1 MNTQSI
7 SLLYVTSAEE
17 NARIFQSTFSRY
29 YHVLSASSCETALQV
44 LKQTSVDVVV
54 SDQKLSDESG
64 LEFLRKSQEYTPDS
78 MRILMTYRDELQE
91 IADKLRSVQIFRY
104 IIQPW
109 DEHDIR
115 LTIDNAYD
123 HLQLLREARA
133 LHEDVM
139 QHNERLKQEVSQRT
153 QLLEKKS
160 QELEKVNAEIRLL
173 NISLTELHNEKTRFL
188 ELATND
194 IKHPVDAI
202 HHIIDT
208 IKKHTTHTSHPH
220 IEESVDELSAIVK
233 KIQEILD
240 NIVAFNQ
247 SQVSISVNPMLFDMS
262 MIMQVIDMNYREA
275 AKEKDIIIEFVRNPN
290 VSMIHTDPSL
300 VQTILDHLVSNA
312 VKFSSP
318 HTTITTVLSQHDN
331 VLRCEV
337 HDEGP
342 GIADHERELVFMPYA
357 KLSALP
363 TGGESGAGIGL
374 ALVKN
379 LVEALHGKIWFENRD
394 KGVTFFVELPP
405 FHI

>member
-44 LKQTSVDVVV
+44 LEQTSVDVVI

-64 LEFLRKSQEYTPDS
+64 VEFLRKSQEYAPDS
-78 MRILMTYRDELQE
+78 MRILMANRDELQE

-202 HHIIDT
+202 HHIVDT
-208 IKKHTTHTSHPH
+208 INKHTTHTSHPQ
-220 IEESVDELSAIVK
+220 IKESVDELSFIVK
-233 KIQEILD
+233 QIQEILD

-262 MIMQVIDMNYREA
+262 MIMQVIDMNYRDA
-275 AKEKDIIIEFVRNPN
+275 AKEKDIVIEFVRNPN

-318 HTTITTVLSQHDN
+318 HTTITTVLSQHDD

-342 GIADHERELVFMPYA
+342 GIPDHERELVFMPYA